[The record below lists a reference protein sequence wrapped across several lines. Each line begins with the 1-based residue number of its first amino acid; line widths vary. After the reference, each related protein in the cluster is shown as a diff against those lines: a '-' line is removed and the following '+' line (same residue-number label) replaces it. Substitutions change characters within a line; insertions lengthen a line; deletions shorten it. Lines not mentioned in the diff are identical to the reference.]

1 MSKYAKR
8 RWDGVDAVAYVQDI
22 RGRRRPVT
30 EPMDVTLEEG
40 ERLVFLTHGATMTI
54 LDAEQERLAR
64 WC

>member
-22 RGRRRPVT
+22 RGRRRPVV
-30 EPMDVTLEEG
+30 EPVDVTLEDG
-40 ERLVFLTHGATMTI
+40 EKLVFLTHGATMEI
-54 LDAEQERLAR
+54 VDAEQEYLAW